1 MAFESLTDKFSALF
15 KKLRKEDKLTE
26 ANVDAA
32 IREIR
37 VALLEADV
45 NYKVV
50 KAFTEDVRAKA
61 LGQEVL
67 LHVNPSQQ
75 FIKICHDELVELLGQ
90 DNCEIKYNKG
100 LTIIMLVG
108 LQGAGKTTSAGKL
121 ALLEKEKL
129 GKKPLLAGLDVYR
142 PAAIDQLGVIAKQ
155 VGVDFFNMGVS
166 ANPVDVAK
174 KAVAKATDEGYDVL
188 ILDTAGRLQIDE
200 KLMDELKD
208 INKAVH
214 PDEVLLLVDAM
225 AGQDAVNVT
234 NTFNAELRL
243 TGVIMSKLD
252 GDAKGG
258 AALSIKYMTGL
269 PIKFAGVGEKLK
281 DLDIFHPDR
290 MADRILGMGDVVT
303 LVEKAKEVFDEKQA
317 EKDSK
322 KFLDGEFT
330 LDDLLKQMKMV
341 QKLGS
346 LGGIMKLIPGMPKIS
361 DEQKSQAEKEMKV
374 FEAIVN
380 SMTPY
385 ERKHPEVLKFSQKNR
400 IAKGSGK
407 TNADVN
413 RVIRKWEQ
421 SRDMMKQ
428 MKQMSKSGRF
438 PQGGGFGGGFGGFG
452 GMR

>member
-15 KKLRKEDKLTE
+15 KKMRKEDKLTPE
-26 ANVDAA
+26 NVESA

-50 KAFTEDVRAKA
+50 KAFTEDVREKA
-61 LGQEVL
+61 LGHEVL
-67 LHVNPSQQ
+67 LKVNPSQQ
-75 FIKICHDELVELLGQ
+75 LIKICHDELVQLLGQ
-90 DNCEIKYNKG
+90 DNSEIKYKTG

-121 ALLEKEKL
+121 ALLEKNKL

-155 VGVDFFNMGVS
+155 IGVDFFNMGVN

-174 KAVAKATDEGYDVL
+174 KAVEKASKEGYDVL

-200 KLMDELKD
+200 KLMDELKE

-234 NTFNAELRL
+234 NTFNQELRL

-269 PIKFAGVGEKLK
+269 PVKFAGVGEKLN
-281 DLDIFHPDR
+281 DLDIFYPDR

-303 LVEKAKEVFDEKQA
+303 LVEKAQEVFDEKQA
-317 EKDSK
+317 AHDSK
-322 KFLDGEFT
+322 KMLDGDFT
-330 LDDLLKQMKMV
+330 LEDLLKQMKMV
-341 QKLGS
+341 QKMGNLGA
-346 LGGIMKLIPGMPKIS
+346 IARLIPGMPKIT
-361 DEQKSQAEKEMKV
+361 DEQREKGEKEMKT
-374 FEAIVN
+374 FEAIIQ

-407 TNADVN
+407 TNADIN

-421 SRDMMKQ
+421 SKELMKQ
-428 MKQMSKSGRF
+428 MKQYSKSGRI
-438 PQGGGFGGGFGGFG
+438 PPGFGGGMGGGF
-452 GMR
+452 R